1 LDLQASG
8 DFPVD
13 PCGYGF
19 DNIGDVLFL
28 SPVLTEK
35 YLKAAEHIADIAIP
49 SAESMQPVMSRYRA
63 HIEATQEFPVN
74 GEYTL
79 HGRGCDRKPRA
90 SASGFLAA
98 PNLAVGN

>member
-1 LDLQASG
+1 
-8 DFPVD
+8 
-13 PCGYGF
+13 
-19 DNIGDVLFL
+19 
-28 SPVLTEK
+28 
-35 YLKAAEHIADIAIP
+35 
-49 SAESMQPVMSRYRA
+49 MQPVMSRYRA